1 MTGKLPAPHGQQ
13 QRLRAKTNE
22 DKSFPGLKPAAGG
35 PTKTTTQYEE
45 MQKEELTVLRAVYAD
60 DLFEAKESHGAW
72 KKTEPR
78 FDIRI
83 RASSD
88 NDVNL
93 KLGVVLTATYP
104 KSIPILTLKDCDGL
118 RESTLFKIQKYVE
131 REPKVFAEREDV
143 MIDVLVEGIREILEE
158 AAQAEAQ
165 GLELPSLE
173 EERAA
178 HEAELAR
185 QAEEERRRQEQKRL
199 EETKEEERV
208 MSSRVED
215 EMNRQRA
222 KKLEI
227 RKKNRSS
234 QMPPDRAVEDA
245 TDAVAIVFDQ
255 PCRLVDAAGN
265 DSRFNTVVGRTLF
278 RSGAISN
285 IYLVRPVLAVG
296 LARPNLALKQAEL
309 KSGGKDAAQFKKQLQ
324 LLESQLEQAKKNRH
338 SNLLDVMEFRME
350 RRGDGSVDG
359 ASSSDWLVSILMPF
373 AERGSLQDLLEI
385 AGDISIDK
393 VRSWTRDLLE
403 GLNFLHTNGIVH
415 KSIHPGNVLLF
426 RDATGSITPKL
437 ADAGFQRE
445 IRDICLSTRA
455 VPSMR
460 EAKSAY
466 WFAPEVA
473 NTAKP
478 HYTQKTD
485 IWDFGVMFLQTVF
498 GLDVPQR
505 YESPN
510 DLKASLSLS
519 PELDELVSSFF
530 SAESAKRKRAFDLS
544 SSHFLATNAPV
555 LVDDTPDVLSDS
567 PSVPRYTGLRARRG
581 SVSQNAAVPSRWAR
595 EWIEESRLGKGGFGE
610 VVKARNVVESV
621 SYAVKKIRL
630 RADESLTPVV
640 SEISVFSRMSHPSVV
655 RYVGAWIEDIIVD
668 GFESSDESSGNHVS
682 GDISS
687 RDAGSSIELGPSHG
701 ALDFISSSRHGIEFG
716 YDSDNDDADTENGD
730 DDDKGSGEPDDDEEG
745 EDGEDDEDEDD
756 SGDEVSGSEASAD
769 RALAA
774 RKRRLHQRPIQKMI
788 YIVMEYCEKR
798 TLRDLIANNLSD
810 DTNEIWRLFRQML
823 EGMQHIHALNI
834 IHRDLKPEN
843 IFIKVGADGTNMVK
857 IGDFGLATA
866 GMRAVDK
873 NSAAADMDAGDMT
886 RSIGTST
893 YLAPEVRSGAKGT
906 YTSKCDMYALGII
919 FFEMC
924 YPPMLGME
932 RAMVFEK
939 LRGAT
944 PTLPADFR
952 PTDKKPSQVVLSLV
966 KHSPEARPS
975 ATELLRSGILPV
987 EMEGDA
993 MRQVL
998 ASLEDPNS
1006 LDYYDYVSA
1015 FFKRPIDQTKDYTW
1029 DLGIVSK
1036 GPAELMRLVAAK
1048 DTLVSIFRRHGAVEV
1063 PRSGLYPPSPLHIQ
1077 GNTVRVVDSHGAL
1090 LQMPYDLMMGNA
1102 RVLAKCT
1109 SSTLVPR
1116 SYSFGTVFRD
1126 KASGGQPHTFG
1137 EAHFD
1142 VVTDDVLDLALKE
1155 AEAIKV
1161 LDEIIASFPSLSS
1174 GQMCFHV
1181 SHSELLR
1188 HIFDFCGVE
1197 RAAARKVADTLSKLN
1212 IRGVT
1217 WTRIKSELR
1226 SAGVSTTTVDE
1237 LQKFDFRDTP
1247 SKVSAQLK
1255 TIFQR
1260 TNHFQL
1266 LSPTLAHLKEM
1277 SEYCKRFG
1285 VRTKMFIVPLWSWN
1299 EVFFAGGI
1307 MFSCLFD
1314 KRSKEIFAAGGRYD
1328 ALIKEQR
1335 PRISTHFEERHAVG
1349 FGFTWERLAQVATT
1363 TGTSKAQLRKRAAEE
1378 AQGITIPKRVSTG
1391 STAKT
1396 PPNHRNRRNRRMS
1409 SGTGSKCT
1417 KDANDVARRKCD
1429 VLVASFDPTL
1439 LRTAGIDVLQM
1450 LWAQDIS
1457 AELARDARSPEELVT
1472 KHREDSHY
1480 WHVIVKQQDMVKVKT
1495 PGRKDA
1501 PDADMPPSQLCQWL
1515 RAEMRE
1521 RESRT
1526 SAAAHAVETHHGYG
1540 AEGPHGLHHHQVQ
1553 QQEVRVLMAQTRSKK
1568 SNRQALVEQAQAAAA
1583 RLVSGFLAGPVAAIE
1598 TTDAVMDLIRSTALS
1613 DAESWRRAEQA
1624 VGSAE
1629 RKYMRE
1635 LHEMLE
1641 NFKIEAAYQRHR
1653 GGGGAGGSGSGS
1665 GTGATAAGG
1674 SVAGGSGGAGSG
1686 VGVFVGAGSYGSHD
1700 GGGGGGSSLGGAFGM
1715 SQGGGGVGVMPAF
1728 VYNFRTGSCLY
1739 YDLGM

>member
-1 MTGKLPAPHGQQ
+1 MTGKQSTPQGQQ
-13 QRLRAKTNE
+13 QRLRTKTNE

-35 PTKTTTQYEE
+35 PKTTTQYEE

-60 DLFEAKESHGAW
+60 DLVEAKESHGAW

-83 RASSD
+83 RAPSD
-88 NDVNL
+88 DDVNL
-93 KLGVVLTATYP
+93 TLGVVLTATYP

-143 MIDVLVEGIREILEE
+143 MIDVIVEGIREILEE

-173 EERAA
+173 EERAV

-185 QAEEERRRQEQKRL
+185 QAEEERRREEQKRL

-215 EMNRQRA
+215 EINRQRA

-234 QMPPDRAVEDA
+234 QMPPDRAVDDA

-278 RSGAISN
+278 RAGAISN

-324 LLESQLEQAKKNRH
+324 LLESQVEQAKKNRH
-338 SNLLDVMEFRME
+338 NNLLDVMEFRME
-350 RRGDGSVDG
+350 RRGDGSVAG
-359 ASSSDWLVSILMPF
+359 ASSSDWIVSILMPF

-385 AGDISIDK
+385 AGDVGIDK

-445 IRDICLSTRA
+445 IHDICTSTRA

-505 YESPN
+505 YQSPN

-530 SAESAKRKRAFDLS
+530 SAEPVKRKRAFDLS
-544 SSHFLATNAPV
+544 SNHFLATNAPV
-555 LVDDTPDVLSDS
+555 LADDTPDVLSDS
-567 PSVPRYTGLRARRG
+567 PSTLRYAGPRARRG
-581 SVSQNAAVPSRWAR
+581 SVSQSAAVPSRWAR

-630 RADESLTPVV
+630 RADQSLTPVV

-655 RYVGAWIEDIIVD
+655 RYVGAWIEDIVVD
-668 GFESSDESSGNHVS
+668 GFESSDGSSSGYFSEN
-682 GDISS
+682 IPS
-687 RDAGSSIELGPSHG
+687 RDVGSSLEIGPSHG
-701 ALDFISSSRHGIEFG
+701 ALDFVSSSRHGIEFG

-730 DDDKGSGEPDDDEEG
+730 DDDEGSGESDDDDD
-745 EDGEDDEDEDD
+745 EDGEDDEDDEEEDD
-756 SGDEVSGSEASAD
+756 EDEDGSEDEESGSEA
-769 RALAA
+769 RVKRMPTA
-774 RKRRLHQRPIQKMI
+774 RGRRLSQRPIQKMI

-798 TLRDLIANNLSD
+798 TLRDLIANKLSD
-810 DTNEIWRLFRQML
+810 DTNEIWRLFRQIL

-843 IFIKVGADGTNMVK
+843 IFIKVGADGTNTVK

-932 RAMVFEK
+932 RAMAFEK

-944 PTLPADFR
+944 PALPADFR
-952 PTDKKPSQVVLSLV
+952 PTEKKPSQIVLSLV
-966 KHSPEARPS
+966 SHSPEARPS
-975 ATELLRSGILPV
+975 ATELLRSGLLPV
-987 EMEGDA
+987 EVEGDA
-993 MRQVL
+993 IRQVL

-1006 LDYYDYVSA
+1006 LDYYDYVSV

-1029 DLGIVSK
+1029 DLGFVSK

-1048 DTLVSIFRRHGAVEV
+1048 DSLISIFRRHGAVEV
-1063 PRSGLYPPSPLHIQ
+1063 PRSGLYPPSPLYIQ
-1077 GNTVRVVDSHGAL
+1077 NNTVRVVDSHGAL

-1126 KASGGQPHTFG
+1126 KPSGGQPHTFG

-1155 AEAIKV
+1155 AEAVKV
-1161 LDEIIASFPSLSS
+1161 LDEIVASFPSLSP

-1181 SHSELLR
+1181 GHSELLR

-1197 RAAARKVADTLSKLN
+1197 PAAARKVADTLSKLN

-1217 WTRIKSELR
+1217 WTKIKSELR

-1266 LSPTLAHLKEM
+1266 VSPTLAHLKEM

-1349 FGFTWERLAQVATT
+1349 FGFNWERLAQVVTP
-1363 TGTSKAQLRKRAAEE
+1363 TGTSKALLRKRAAEE
-1378 AQGITIPKRVSTG
+1378 AQGISIPKR
-1391 STAKT
+1391 
-1396 PPNHRNRRNRRMS
+1396 
-1409 SGTGSKCT
+1409 
-1417 KDANDVARRKCD
+1417 CD

-1521 RESRT
+1521 RESRV
-1526 SAAAHAVETHHGYG
+1526 SAAAHAVEAHHGYG
-1540 AEGPHGLHHHQVQ
+1540 TEGLHHHGGHHHMQ

-1598 TTDAVMDLIRSTALS
+1598 TTDAVMELIRSTALS

-1624 VGSAE
+1624 VGSSE

-1641 NFKIEAAYQRHR
+1641 NFKVEAAHQRHR
-1653 GGGGAGGSGSGS
+1653 GGGSGGGGSGA
-1665 GTGATAAGG
+1665 GAAAVGGIAAGG
-1674 SVAGGSGGAGSG
+1674 AGGAGSG
-1686 VGVFVGAGSYGSHD
+1686 AGVFVGAGSYGSHD
-1700 GGGGGGSSLGGAFGM
+1700 GGGGGSGSGGAFGIP
-1715 SQGGGGVGVMPAF
+1715 QGGGGVGAMPAF